1 MSGPTHRRIV
11 CATCECYPVGCIIEE
26 DKHNWNRDMFAK
38 KTIRDI
44 EIRGKR
50 ILLRADYNVPID
62 TNGKISDDYRM
73 EQSVATIKALLDQ
86 DAKVV
91 ICSHLGR
98 PDGTFSES
106 LSLRPIALHLGEL
119 LGQEV
124 RFVNDCIGE
133 AAEKASSD
141 LGPREVLLLENL
153 RFHPEEEQND
163 DNFAIALAKHGEL
176 FVQDGF
182 GVVHRAH
189 ASTEAITHHLPSV
202 AGLLLEKEVD
212 TITRVM
218 DAPERPL
225 MAIVGGAKISDKIEV
240 LNRFID
246 IADFIAIGGAM
257 ANTFLAAQGI
267 DIAKSKSEPTDVPIA
282 RDILTKAQEKA
293 KKQRFVFYV
302 PQDGVVAKS
311 LEKTA
316 PTRIVDWDAHVI
328 AEVESYP
335 KRPPEESR
343 QIAPDE
349 MILDIGPF
357 SGAFIAGGI
366 QLACTVV
373 WNGTMGVTETPSLEG
388 PVGPFA
394 HGTELII
401 DAMLGDYGHRP
412 FSLVGGGDTVG
423 YLGQRKLTG
432 AFNHVS
438 TGGGASLELM
448 GGRKLPGVEALQ
460 DR

>member
-1 MSGPTHRRIV
+1 
-11 CATCECYPVGCIIEE
+11 
-26 DKHNWNRDMFAK
+26 MFTK
-38 KTIRDI
+38 KTIRDVDLQ
-44 EIRGKR
+44 GKR
-50 ILLRADYNVPID
+50 VLLRADYNVPVNSDGTI
-62 TNGKISDDYRM
+62 TDDYRIK
-73 EQSVATIKALLDQ
+73 QSVTTVKALLEHD
-86 DAKVV
+86 VRLV

-98 PDGTFSES
+98 PDGKPDAK
-106 LSLRPIALHLGEL
+106 LSLRPIAKRLSEL

-124 RFVNDCIGE
+124 QFTEDCIGQKVD
-133 AAEKASSD
+133 AAVAA
-141 LGPREVLLLENL
+141 LQPRQILLLENL
-153 RFHPEEEQND
+153 RFYPEEEQND
-163 DNFAIALAKHGEL
+163 DAFATQLAKCGEL

-202 AGLLLEKEVD
+202 AGLLLEQEVD

-218 DAPERPL
+218 DTPERPL
-225 MAIVGGAKISDKIEV
+225 MAIIGGAKISDKIDV

-257 ANTFLAAQGI
+257 ANTFLAAKGI
-267 DIAKSKSEPTDVPIA
+267 KIAKSKFEQSDVPIA
-282 RDILTKAQEKA
+282 RDIITKAKEKA
-293 KKQRFVFYV
+293 KRERFIFYV

-311 LEKTA
+311 LDKTA
-316 PTRIVDWDAHVI
+316 ATRVVDWDAHVI
-328 AEVESYP
+328 ADVESYP
-335 KRPPEESR
+335 KQPNEASR
-343 QIAPDE
+343 TVAEDE

-366 QLACTVV
+366 QLANTVV
-373 WNGTMGVTETPSLEG
+373 WNGTMGVTETPALNG

-394 HGTELII
+394 HGTELVI

-423 YLGQRKLTG
+423 YIEARKLTG

-448 GGRKLPGVEALQ
+448 AGRKLPGVEALQ
-460 DR
+460 DRA